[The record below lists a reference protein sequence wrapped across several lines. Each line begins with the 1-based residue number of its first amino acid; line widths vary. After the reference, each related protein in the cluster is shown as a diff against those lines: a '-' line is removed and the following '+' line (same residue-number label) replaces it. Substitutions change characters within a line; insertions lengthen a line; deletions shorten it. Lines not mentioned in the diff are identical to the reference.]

1 MPNVKVGVIGVGF
14 MGELHTRTLSE
25 MPGVEVVGVADT
37 DVEKAR
43 KVALRYGISS
53 FYEKPEDLL
62 EQVEAVVVVSPET
75 AHREHAV
82 MALKADRHVLLEKPM
97 AHSLSDAEAIA
108 VQAGQSKGCLL
119 IGYILRFDP
128 RYVAGKT
135 AMGRLGEVVAL
146 HVCRRGVI
154 DVPKRVG
161 SWTHPL
167 FYMGVH
173 DIDMLR
179 WYTEDEVSQVY
190 GMASY
195 KIFGRSIPD
204 VIVATLRFR
213 NGAVATLE
221 INWILP
227 SKFKAHLES
236 KIEAFGANG
245 MVVVESLD
253 QGVRCCFSESGYEF
267 PDALHCPEYHGR
279 IEGDLKRELEH
290 FIRCVRLEEQ
300 PLITAKDGLESLRVA
315 LAIIESAEKGKP
327 VHLQ

>member
-1 MPNVKVGVIGVGF
+1 MLK
-14 MGELHTRTLSE
+14 
-25 MPGVEVVGVADT
+25 
-37 DVEKAR
+37 KAR
-43 KVALRYGISS
+43 KVAFRYGISS

-62 EQVEAVVVVSPET
+62 EQVEAAVVASPET
-75 AHREHAV
+75 AHRKHAV
-82 MALKADRHVLLEKPM
+82 MALKAGRHVLLEKPM

-108 VQAGQSKGCLL
+108 VQVGQSKGCLL

-128 RYVAGKT
+128 RYVAGKA

-146 HVCRRGVI
+146 HVCRRCVI
-154 DVPKRVG
+154 DLPKRVG
-161 SWTHPL
+161 SWSHPL

-195 KIFGRSIPD
+195 KVLGRGVPD

-221 INWILP
+221 VNWILP
-227 SKFKAHLES
+227 SEFKTPLES

-267 PDALHCPEYHGR
+267 PDALHWPECHGR

-290 FIRCVRLEEQ
+290 FIRCVRSEEQ